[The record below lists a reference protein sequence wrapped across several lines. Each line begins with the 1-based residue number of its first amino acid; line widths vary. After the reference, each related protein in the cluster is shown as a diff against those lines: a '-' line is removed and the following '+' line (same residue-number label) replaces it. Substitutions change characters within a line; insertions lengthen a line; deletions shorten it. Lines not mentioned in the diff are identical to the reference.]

1 MQLLADGNG
10 RHVHALCRKH
20 GTGEQAICTVVS
32 RADKHADPYVMRVKG
47 SVFYDLQD
55 LVRRGACR
63 HAHERHALRQQGLLH
78 GTHIGHTVG
87 GGGQ

>member
-55 LVRRGACR
+55 LVRRGAMR
-63 HAHERHALRQQGLLH
+63 MR
-78 GTHIGHTVG
+78 GTPFANRGCSMARTLATL
-87 GGGQ
+87 